1 MEKYFVL
8 LFLLGIAFHDS
19 VTAAKVTDKANVKVI
34 SCKDT
39 QTVSAA
45 DKKTLANNGF
55 TKCAEPFGILVA
67 GSKGMTDFT
76 VLDTARIMAEFLDQN
91 RDGVADDPKVLAQL
105 NCTVWM
111 TIHKSEISFR

>member
-1 MEKYFVL
+1 M
-8 LFLLGIAFHDS
+8 
-19 VTAAKVTDKANVKVI
+19 AAKATDGANVKVI
-34 SCKDT
+34 ACKDA

-76 VLDTARIMAEFLDQN
+76 VLDTAKIMAEFLDQN
-91 RDGVADDPKVLAQL
+91 RDGRYISQMNRIRSQTKILFCY
-105 NCTVWM
+105 NCIKHKNQ
-111 TIHKSEISFR
+111 TIKF